1 MKQKRR
7 ELEMMRIASLTYNEA
22 RECMGSA
29 VRDEKQI
36 STYILSFEI
45 AEQLLK
51 RFQGKWKITDNEIVL
66 DLKDLRHP
74 LSIDLSSGTINYGT
88 LMTRF
93 FHRYT
98 PEKGVSGL
106 AQELCSDLAIPIVE
120 PKNKT
125 DFLFGVFVKLV
136 EIFHARCDLRL
147 IEGKTD
153 GEWTIRLNEN
163 GFFGL
168 IGADKIAVN
177 RFGERI
183 DITQWE
189 NLRPEKVA
197 TYIFGFNRFCKNFQC
212 PMK

>member
-1 MKQKRR
+1 
-7 ELEMMRIASLTYNEA
+7 MMRIASLTYNEA
-22 RECMGSA
+22 RECMGSS

-45 AEQLLK
+45 AEQLLR
-51 RFQGKWKITDNEIVL
+51 RFQGKWRITANEIVL
-66 DLKDLRHP
+66 DLKDLRYP
-74 LSIDLSSGTINYGT
+74 LSIDPSSGTINYGS
-88 LMTRF
+88 LRTRF
-93 FHRYT
+93 FQRYT
-98 PEKGVSGL
+98 PEKGVHGL
-106 AQELCSDLAIPIVE
+106 IEELCLDLAIPIVE

-125 DFLFGVFVKLV
+125 EFLFRVFVKLV

-147 IEGKTD
+147 LEVKKD
-153 GEWTIRLNEN
+153 EEWKISLNED
-163 GFFGL
+163 GFFGF

-177 RFGERI
+177 RFGEKI
-183 DITQWE
+183 DISQWE